1 MKLKKSSKKMKKLI
15 NPSSIL
21 VTLLIVVILF
31 FSVKKSYKEYL
42 DKNKIKSNP
51 KITFGYITDYY
62 EIGLANYYLDYQ
74 YSVDGNLYKKE
85 VSSDVIYKKCEYDNW
100 CINKKIY
107 VRYFVDD
114 PSISEPI
121 LDSIV
126 N

>member
-1 MKLKKSSKKMKKLI
+1 MKKLII

-31 FSVKKSYKEYL
+31 FSFKKSFKEYI
-42 DKNKIKSNP
+42 DKNKIKSMP

-85 VSSDVIYKKCEYDNW
+85 VSSDVIYKNCEYDNW

-107 VRYFVDD
+107 VRYYRDD

-121 LDSIV
+121 LDSIA